1 MLDRIIFFLLGI
13 SLAWMNP
20 IVLNN
25 NFKVL
30 SPSCPTPSI
39 VIYWG
44 SYLVEQ
50 CGFFNTRTI
59 CYHVATWLC
68 ACLMVITSLKITCQ
82 AHFSRILFAKV
93 THTWDL
99 SNSSVLMTYFMVSPE
114 YIVWTSSLLHYVSRK
129 IKVAHIH
136 AHLRMHTHRCVCVHA
151 YRELK
156 GLFDKVV

>member
-1 MLDRIIFFLLGI
+1 MLDRIIFFLLGS

-93 THTWDL
+93 THTRDL
-99 SNSSVLMTYFMVSPE
+99 SNSSALMTYFMVSV
-114 YIVWTSSLLHYVSRK
+114 YSLNFISPSLCIEENKSCTHTRTL
-129 IKVAHIH
+129 AH
-136 AHLRMHTHRCVCVHA
+136 AHTHMHVCT
-151 YRELK
+151 RI
-156 GLFDKVV
+156 